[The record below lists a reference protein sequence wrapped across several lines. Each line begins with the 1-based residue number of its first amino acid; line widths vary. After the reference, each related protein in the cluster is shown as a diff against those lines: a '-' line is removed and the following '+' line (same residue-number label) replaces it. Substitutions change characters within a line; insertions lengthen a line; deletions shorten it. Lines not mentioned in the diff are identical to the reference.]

1 MCVLKLENWATKTEK
16 HNQISL
22 FAFGIDIE
30 STEDKNYS
38 RRLSFFI
45 FYVVEHAT
53 FTNPPYR
60 LPN

>member
-16 HNQISL
+16 HNQISF

-30 STEDKNYS
+30 STEDKTYS
-38 RRLSFFI
+38 RRLFIFFI

-53 FTNPPYR
+53 FY
-60 LPN
+60 